1 MKFLA
6 FALLL
11 TSSMSYASDICKTK
25 KESHK
30 GHYTLDCTLKT
41 DVEESARNFRLD
53 AYRSTYAWDGVLDTF
68 SKSIVNYEGLYFEF
82 FTGVSITVTAYKPTS
97 QVFDGQRQFCSN
109 PNANKDK
116 TLLFSDRVLKIAF
129 NDSKVGK
136 KKHTSKWDYN
146 GKVITLECSESDK

>member
-6 FALLL
+6 LAILLS
-11 TSSMSYASDICKTK
+11 SSMSFASDICKTK

-41 DVEESARNFRLD
+41 DAEESTKSFKLD

-68 SKSIVNYEGLYFEF
+68 SKNIVNYEGLYLEIFS
-82 FTGVSITVTAYKPTS
+82 GVSITVTAYKPTS

-109 PNANKDK
+109 PSANLSK
-116 TLLFSDRVLKIAF
+116 TLPFSDRVLKIAF

-136 KKHTSKWDYN
+136 KKHTSKWNHN